1 MAEDADRKIAEEA
14 AESARG
20 SIVAA
25 AGCGKT
31 EQIARA
37 TSLGNGRRLILTH
50 THAGVDVL
58 RARLA
63 FHKVPRSRY
72 RLETIAGFCLRYAA
86 AFPVT
91 SGLKTSSPAS
101 DAEWRDVYKAASQ
114 LIINQAADEILK
126 ASYSGVFVDE
136 YQDCSLAQHDVVN
149 ALSRVL
155 PVCVFGDPLQAIFD
169 FKGQQPVDWDKD
181 VFPVFPKKGELL
193 TPWRWHK
200 KENPK
205 FAEWLAMVRVALDAG
220 GHVDLAGRPPCVNW
234 EALPTDQNRR
244 TMKIVEVCKRV
255 RGEAGNGSVVVI
267 VDASSIGIQAYIAK
281 QLSKT
286 GYSKIEP
293 VGCESLYA
301 SVKKLEKA
309 KDFKQLQETVSFITD
324 CMTGAEET
332 PYLAAVNARL
342 EGRRAGAAKFGDL
355 IDLGV
360 AFLANPT
367 FQNRLALLD
376 AFHQR
381 EECYCFRREMFHAMR
396 AAHLLCI
403 SRPGLALADAVRETQ
418 TRARHAGRVVPRLS
432 VGSTLLVKGL
442 EFDHAVVVHTPKMTR
457 RDWYV
462 ALTRATTGL
471 TVLSPTQKF
480 EPAA

>member
-1 MAEDADRKIAEEA
+1 MVEDTDRSIAEEA
-14 AESARG
+14 AATARG

-37 TSLGNGRRLILTH
+37 TLLGSGRRLILTH

-63 FHKVPRSRY
+63 CHKIPRSRF
-72 RLETIAGFCLRYAA
+72 RLETIAGFCLRYAS

-91 SGLKTSSPAS
+91 SGIKTSFPTT
-101 DAEWRDVYKAASQ
+101 DAEWLSVYAAASQ
-114 LIINQAADEILK
+114 LIVSRAADEILNR
-126 ASYSGVFVDE
+126 SYSGVFVDE
-136 YQDCSLAQHDVVN
+136 YQDCSLTQHDFVS

-169 FKGQQPVDWDKD
+169 FKGQQPVDWNED
-181 VFPVFPKKGELL
+181 VFPVFPKRGELL
-193 TPWRWHK
+193 TPWRWHNK
-200 KENPK
+200 KNPK
-205 FAEWLAMVRVALDAG
+205 FAEWLAGVRIALEAG
-220 GHVDLAGRPPCVNW
+220 GPIDLAGRPECVNW
-234 EALPTDQNRR
+234 ESLPTDQNRR
-244 TMKIVEVCKRV
+244 TMKIVEACKRV
-255 RGEAGNGSVVVI
+255 RGDAGNGSVVVI
-267 VDASSIGIQAYIAK
+267 ADASSIGIQAYIAK

-286 GYSKIEP
+286 GFSKIEP
-293 VGCESLYA
+293 VGCESLYTA
-301 SVKKLEKA
+301 VKKLEKA
-309 KDFKQLQETVSFITD
+309 AGIKQLQETVAFIAS
-324 CMTGAEET
+324 CMTGVGET
-332 PYLAAVNARL
+332 PYLAAVNSRVS
-342 EGRRAGAAKFGDL
+342 GRRTGAAKFGNL

-360 AFLANPT
+360 SFLAEPT
-367 FQNRLALLD
+367 FQNRIALLD
-376 AFHQR
+376 AFRQR
-381 EECYCFRREMFHAMR
+381 EECYCFRREMFQAMR

-442 EFDHAVVVHTPKMTR
+442 EFDHAVVVHTSRMTK

-462 ALTRATTGL
+462 ALSRATTGL
-471 TVLSPTQKF
+471 TVLSPSQNF
-480 EPAA
+480 APAA